1 MPINFQSIN
10 YSINIVIVEFYAEI
24 IQNVRVMVNLE
35 ESKTET

>member
-1 MPINFQSIN
+1 MPINFQTIN

-24 IQNVRVMVNLE
+24 IQNVSVMVKLE